1 MSLKRRV
8 LSAGIWSM
16 TGFGAVQVIR
26 FGSNLVMTRLLAPEM
41 FGLMTIS
48 TVVLIGL
55 ALFSDL
61 GLRTNIIRS
70 PRGADAAFLNTA
82 WVIQIIRGLLLWVAA
97 CGVAGLIAVVGHLG
111 TSLGQGIYAD
121 PRLPEVLVVMSFTSV
136 ISGFATT
143 KIFEANRK
151 LTLGRIT
158 VIEIVSQ
165 ISSIVLMFVWLSMDR
180 SIWALVAGGICGSL
194 VSTILGHVY
203 LPGVANRWMWDSAA
217 FREIFHF
224 GKWLFL
230 SSILGFL
237 AMNGDRLMLG
247 GMTDATFLGVYAI
260 AFGIVAAIEQVL
272 IRIIASV
279 AFPAISEIARDHPS
293 RIRDTYYRMHVL
305 IAAIA
310 YFCSGAL
317 AASGPPLI
325 RVLYDVRYAEAGW
338 ILEVLAVGLTAVPLQ
353 LASYTFLALG
363 KPWMNSTVSAVR
375 TVLVFVAMP
384 AGFYILGVKGA
395 IWGLVMSQLLS
406 APLIVIFAVQTRLF
420 AASRE
425 LMVLPMLAVGFA
437 AGKLFVELVH
447 YLRP

>member
-16 TGFGAVQVIR
+16 AGFGAVQVIR

-70 PRGADAAFLNTA
+70 PRGGDAAFLNTA
-82 WVIQIIRGLLLWVAA
+82 WIIQIFRGLLLWVVA
-97 CGVAGLIAVVGHLG
+97 CGVAALIFVVGHLG

-121 PRLPEVLVVMSFTSV
+121 PRLPEVLVAVSFTSV

-143 KIFEANRK
+143 KIFEANRR
-151 LTLGRIT
+151 LALGRIT
-158 VIEIVSQ
+158 LIEIVSQ
-165 ISSIVLMFVWLSMDR
+165 ISGIVLMFVWLSMDR
-180 SIWALVAGGICGSL
+180 SIWALVAGSICGSL

-203 LPGVANRWMWDSAA
+203 LPGVANRWMWDSSA

-230 SSILGFL
+230 SSILAFL

-247 GMTDATFLGVYAI
+247 GMTNATFLGVYAI
-260 AFGIVAAIEQVL
+260 AFGIVAAIEQILV
-272 IRIIASV
+272 RIIASA
-279 AFPAISEIARDHPS
+279 AFPAVSEIAREHPS

-310 YFCSGAL
+310 YFCSGVL
-317 AASGPPLI
+317 MVSGPALI
-325 RVLYDVRYAEAGW
+325 GILYDARYAEAGW
-338 ILEVLAVGLTAVPLQ
+338 ILEVLAVGLIIVPLQ
-353 LASYTFLALG
+353 LANYTFLALG
-363 KPWMNSTVSAVR
+363 KPWMNSAVSAVR
-375 TVLVFVAMP
+375 TGLLFVAMP

-406 APLIVIFAVQTRLF
+406 APLIIIFAAQTGLF
-420 AASRE
+420 AVRRE
-425 LMVLPMLAVGFA
+425 IMVLPMLAVGFA
-437 AGKLFVELVH
+437 AGKLFVELARH
-447 YLRP
+447 WRP